1 MNKKWIALLLV
12 SMLALTT
19 LTACGTTTTTAGSA
33 SAGTTAKTKLTGP
46 VIVDGSGTV
55 YPLMAHIAEEYMV
68 NEQSGVSVQVGRAG
82 SSAGFK
88 KFIPGETD
96 LSDASRKIKDEE
108 VEALKAEGLEMG
120 TNVLEIKLAYDGLTL
135 VINKDNTWATDL
147 TEEEVVRMYTAGS
160 YKADDKVLWSDVR
173 PGWPAEE
180 IKFFGPNE
188 NHGTYE
194 FFYEVILDEQTMV
207 STVNL
212 QQEYSTLVDLVTKDK
227 NAIAFFGYGYYA
239 SNFDKLKAVKVD
251 FGSGP
256 VEPSLDTI
264 GEELPYAGFTR
275 LSGTYNMVRMIVEDY
290 KAQMNIR
297 VVDSQTL
304 STGLGAMVLVAAQ
317 ALEAGEDPD
326 SAVQKAK
333 NARSSQLGM
342 FVIRTLEYLR
352 KGGRIGLVEG
362 VVGNLLQIKPIIFIN
377 DDGVYQTLAKARGYK
392 AAVETMMQEAVQRFG
407 KAKINLSVV
416 HGQALEDAQALMD
429 KLKQTLNIAQSM
441 SRPVSPGLA
450 VHTGPGLLGI
460 VANLAE

>member
-1 MNKKWIALLLV
+1 MMLHKKVLIGV
-12 SMLALTT
+12 LALG
-19 LTACGTTTTTAGSA
+19 LLFGATACGGGDSEGEAPAEELSGA
-33 SAGTTAKTKLTGP
+33 

-275 LSGTYNMVRMIVEDY
+275 LVYTYLNLDY
-290 KAQMNIR
+290 AKEKPQVLDFAKY
-297 VVDSQTL
+297 VVSPD
-304 STGLGAMVLVAAQ
+304 GAARL
-317 ALEAGEDPD
+317 AGENGFAPLPKEAYAEYAATLD
-326 SAVQKAK
+326 S
-333 NARSSQLGM
+333 
-342 FVIRTLEYLR
+342 
-352 KGGRIGLVEG
+352 
-362 VVGNLLQIKPIIFIN
+362 
-377 DDGVYQTLAKARGYK
+377 
-392 AAVETMMQEAVQRFG
+392 
-407 KAKINLSVV
+407 
-416 HGQALEDAQALMD
+416 
-429 KLKQTLNIAQSM
+429 LK
-441 SRPVSPGLA
+441 
-450 VHTGPGLLGI
+450 
-460 VANLAE
+460 